1 MERLEMKGEAM
12 KKFYLCLSI
21 GLFFVLTSGCKAT
34 DVKGG
39 VHDAAGGEDA
49 CSGEACSRSSSR
61 VSLIVFVGMDQACQC
76 TRERIEKSWKALQEA
91 LGSRSDVQVK
101 RIQWDVDEEEAEK
114 YSAMKPI
121 VTVPGI
127 YFLDGDGRL
136 VELLQ
141 GEVESRRIADLL
153 K

>member
-1 MERLEMKGEAM
+1 MKGDAM
-12 KKFYLCLSI
+12 KKPCFCFALV
-21 GLFFVLTSGCKAT
+21 LFFLLSASCKAPAPE
-34 DVKGG
+34 DAVD
-39 VHDAAGGEDA
+39 DAAGGQDP
-49 CSGEACSRSSSR
+49 CSGGSCSPSSTG

-91 LGSRSDVQVK
+91 LGSRPGVQVK

-114 YSAMKPI
+114 YAALKPL

-127 YFLDGDGRL
+127 YFLDGEGNL

-141 GEVESRRIADLL
+141 GEVESGRIADLL